1 MGSLAW
7 CVSAKLPSDAS
18 LCPSYSFAELRGH
31 AQLNL
36 NQALTGLTDSSGLLI
51 SELVGRSVVVHAA
64 AGSGARIACGT
75 IVNGGAAASAMAAA
89 ASTEGTEGSEGVT
102 AQARS
107 LAPFGVA
114 R

>member
-75 IVNGGAAASAMAAA
+75 IVNGAAASAMAAV